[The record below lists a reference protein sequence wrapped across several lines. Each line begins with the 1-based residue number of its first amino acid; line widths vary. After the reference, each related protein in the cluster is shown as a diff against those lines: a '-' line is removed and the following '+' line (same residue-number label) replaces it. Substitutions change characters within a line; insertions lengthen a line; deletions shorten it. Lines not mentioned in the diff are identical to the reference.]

1 MKMAE
6 PIMLVNPRTE
16 TPAKNSKSGMNSD
29 YLGRLPKNLSFVDA
43 APILCAGVTTYKGLK
58 MTEARPGE

>member
-1 MKMAE
+1 VNGSFAE
-6 PIMLVNPRTE
+6 YALGQ
-16 TPAKNSKSGMNSD
+16 AD